1 MKLLIERL
9 GHLGDGIAQG
19 VAGPVYV
26 PQTLPGEE
34 VEGELIG
41 DTLTGVRI
49 LTPSPDRKRP
59 PCIHARTCGGCMM
72 QHASDDLVAE
82 WKQGIV
88 QGALSGQG
96 LEAPFRPIL
105 TSPPQSR
112 RRATLSGRKTKGGAL
127 IGFHQRGSDV
137 LIPVPN
143 CQLLHPDL
151 IATFPAL
158 EALTKL
164 GGTRTTAIDL
174 TVTRSLAGA
183 EVVVKGGKELDS
195 ALLLDLARVAETFG
209 LARLTWGDET
219 VALRAMPMQRMGR
232 ALVAPP
238 PGAVLQATEDGEAAL
253 LAAVRDGVGDARRV
267 MDLFAGCGT
276 FALPLAETAEVT
288 AVEGEAA
295 MTSALEK
302 GWRQAQGLKKLTVL
316 TRDLFRRPMEP
327 DELRGIDA
335 VVIDPPRAGAE
346 AQSHA
351 LAAAKVPVIA
361 AISCNPATFARDAR
375 ILVNAGYRLDWV
387 QVVDQFRWSPHVELV
402 ARFSR

>member
-1 MKLLIERL
+1 MKLMIERL

-19 VAGPVYV
+19 PVGQVYV

-34 VEGELIG
+34 VEGELTG

-49 LTPSPDRKRP
+49 VTPSADRKRP
-59 PCIHARTCGGCMM
+59 PCVHARTCGGCMM
-72 QHASDDLVAE
+72 QHASDTLVAD

-96 LEAPFRPIL
+96 LDAPFRPIL
-105 TSPPQSR
+105 TSPSQSR

-137 LIPVPN
+137 LIPVPQ

-238 PGAVLQATEDGEAAL
+238 PGAFLQATEEGEAAL
-253 LAAVRDGVGDARRV
+253 LAGVRDAVGEARRV

-276 FALPLAETAEVT
+276 FALPLAETAEVV

-302 GWRQAQGLKKLTVL
+302 GWRQAQGLKKMTVQ

-327 DELRGIDA
+327 DELRGFDA

-346 AQSHA
+346 AQAHA

-361 AISCNPATFARDAR
+361 AVSCNPASFARDAR
-375 ILVNAGYRLDWV
+375 ILVNAGYHLDWV

-402 ARFSR
+402 ARLSR